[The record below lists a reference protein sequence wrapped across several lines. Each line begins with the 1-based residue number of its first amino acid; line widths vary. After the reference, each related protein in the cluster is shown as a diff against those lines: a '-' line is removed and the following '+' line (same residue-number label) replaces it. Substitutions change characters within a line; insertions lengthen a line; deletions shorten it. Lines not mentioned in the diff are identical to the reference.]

1 MLSGV
6 ELLLKFML
14 INNTLFLTNFV
25 IFLLIVLTYIVYLVF
40 FIATKQRANLIK
52 NIMWQSELVTNKI
65 GYLIKQ
71 NKQLLILKRNS
82 LLVNYLA
89 KQDNGEKKLKLIAN
103 LQKYHNLMSLDNDVE
118 TNGVNIVDARSNIK
132 CALMF
137 LSVPLGF
144 SCTALYL
151 CFVAS
156 VPDVLFYDRFCDSM
170 LALLISCGAFFLFY
184 CRPIKTSTKYFKKL
198 PTLTALKE
206 FCTLYDEF
214 DRMQDRYS
222 QLYFLIVKLI
232 MLSSFETLGIKRTRQ
247 LFELFL
253 SQETLFFNSRRQGI
267 LDLKVKFE
275 DDKDVQS
282 LLNSKNVD
290 VAELKELIRTYN
302 RESDHFMLDLI
313 NQLLGELLKDAQIQK
328 TISMRTGDLDKM
340 DSATRL
346 TYYENSAKAINEL
359 TNKDN

>member
-1 MLSGV
+1 MKTLSGV

-40 FIATKQRANLIK
+40 FISTKQRANLIK

-156 VPDVLFYDRFCDSM
+156 VSDVLFCDSM

-184 CRPIKTSTKYFKKL
+184 SRPIKTSIKYFKKL
-198 PTLTALKE
+198 PTLAALKG
-206 FCTLYDEF
+206 FCTSYDEF

-282 LLNSKNVD
+282 LLNSKSVD

-302 RESDHFMLDLI
+302 RESDRFMLGVI

-328 TISMRTGDLDKM
+328 TTSMRTGDLDKM

-346 TYYENSAKAINEL
+346 IYYENSAKAINEL